1 MAGLVP
7 AIFFRTRNE
16 SEAAMPEPKVIAIEE
31 HFTSPKLRE
40 LVAPRPGPVQDKLNE
55 MAGVRIREMDEAGI
69 DIAVLSEN
77 SPAANNLAP
86 DVAVMAA
93 RASNDFLYETIRAN
107 PNRFAGFATLPLPD
121 PKASADELERCVTRL
136 GFRGAMVMGT
146 SHGLFLD
153 DKRFRPIF
161 ERAHQ
166 LDVPIYIH
174 PSPML
179 SAVLD
184 AYFSDHASPMQG
196 PPLGWGIET
205 LTHSFRLITSG
216 VLDEYPGAK
225 IIIGHL
231 GEMAP
236 FTLWRTDHN
245 IARFVKMPRA
255 FADYYRTHFWLTTSG
270 AFQDSALICSIAEM
284 GLERVLFAVDWP
296 YIDNAAGVAW
306 LKKAPISDS
315 DRAAIFAGNAR
326 KLLKM

>member
-1 MAGLVP
+1 
-7 AIFFRTRNE
+7 
-16 SEAAMPEPKVIAIEE
+16 MPSPKIIAIEE

-40 LVAPRPGPVQDKLNE
+40 LIAPRDGPTQQKLNE
-55 MAGVRIREMDEAGI
+55 LAGVRITEMDDAGI
-69 DIAVLSEN
+69 DLAVLSEN
-77 SPAANNLAP
+77 APAANNLPP
-86 DVAVMAA
+86 DVAVMSA
-93 RASNDFLYETIRAN
+93 RASNDFLHETIRAH

-121 PKASADELERCVTRL
+121 PKASADELERCVTKL
-136 GFRGAMVMGT
+136 GFHGAMVMGT
-146 SHGLFLD
+146 SNGLFLD
-153 DKRFRPIF
+153 DRRFWPIF
-161 ERAHQ
+161 ERAEK

-179 SAVLD
+179 PAVLE
-184 AYFSDHASPMQG
+184 AYFQGHAASMQG

-216 VLDEYPGAK
+216 VLDAYPKTK

-245 IARFVKMPRA
+245 IARFAKLPRS

-284 GLERVLFAVDWP
+284 GLDRILFAVDWP
-296 YIDNAAGVAW
+296 YVDNALGVQW
-306 LKKAPISDS
+306 LKRAPISEA

-326 KLLKM
+326 KLLKL